1 MDRAL
6 SLRLG
11 RAATIPDYDV
21 DVPVSFENINA
32 AEPWKTAYV
41 LWIELGTI
49 QGLVYEKLYSPAAL
63 RQGEMSRVAEARTL
77 AARMRDRVMQPFEV
91 SYGLL
96 TGVRNTDLA
105 RKCTLSLTT

>member
-21 DVPVSFENINA
+21 DVPVSFENADI
-32 AEPWKTAYV
+32 AEPWKTAYL
-41 LWIELGTI
+41 LWIELATI

-91 SYGLL
+91 SHHLL
-96 TGVRNTDLA
+96 IGVCNANLVRT
-105 RKCTLSLTT
+105 CTLM